1 MGICYRATRHWRS
14 HQKIVSCPFSST
26 SLRQVPILPLPRS
39 HYSVFLPEIL
49 ICCHRYKN
57 IVPQYSIL
65 HYIIEGMA
73 QKARQI
79 SGQRM
84 KKLGQ
89 NEKNER
95 HSAAKKLLWTLLEE
109 ERVYFAKL
117 YGFCCDFVW
126 SRCILNQAC
135 PIVSSSFS
143 DDLFLSCIFYLLGIR
158 WLVSRFRKSFL
169 FS

>member
-1 MGICYRATRHWRS
+1 MGWGSATGLRVIGVATKKSFPARS
-14 HQKIVSCPFSST
+14 LQRLSANFS
-26 SLRQVPILPLPRS
+26 ILPLPRS

-57 IVPQYSIL
+57 IVSQYSIL

-95 HSAAKKLLWTLLEE
+95 HSAAKNSCEHFSK
-109 ERVYFAKL
+109 RK
-117 YGFCCDFVW
+117 GFILPSCTDFVA
-126 SRCILNQAC
+126 I
-135 PIVSSSFS
+135 SSGL
-143 DDLFLSCIFYLLGIR
+143 DVY
-158 WLVSRFRKSFL
+158 
-169 FS
+169 